1 MKFTKS
7 LLIGTGSAMLAGLI
21 FTLLVP
27 RTVHGV
33 VAAAV
38 QVMNTSAT
46 PVPVQSI
53 LPGKP
58 FVQSCSVPMPTCTL
72 TPPVPAGYTFVAQ
85 HANIFVQAQV
95 PGTASPPP
103 SPFVQLFFQTQGVG
117 YEAFE
122 LPANNGGP
130 NAVYDSPV
138 AYYIDP
144 GTQSEIICLTLSTSC
159 TEVIATLTG
168 YLTQ

>member
-1 MKFTKS
+1 MKNAKS
-7 LLIGTGSAMLAGLI
+7 LMIGIGSVALVGFVLTLAA
-21 FTLLVP
+21 P
-27 RTVHGV
+27 KAAHGV
-33 VAAAV
+33 VATAV
-38 QVMNTSAT
+38 QVMNTTAA

-58 FVQSCSVPMPTCTL
+58 FVQSCSVQTATCNL

-85 HANIFVQAQV
+85 HANILVQAQ
-95 PGTASPPP
+95 GITSSPPI
-103 SPFVQLFFQTQGVG
+103 PFVQLFFQTQGVG

-122 LPANNGGP
+122 LPANNGGV
-130 NAVYDSPV
+130 NSVYDSPV

-144 GTQSEIICLTLSTSC
+144 GTQSEIICLTSSISC

-168 YLTQ
+168 YLTP